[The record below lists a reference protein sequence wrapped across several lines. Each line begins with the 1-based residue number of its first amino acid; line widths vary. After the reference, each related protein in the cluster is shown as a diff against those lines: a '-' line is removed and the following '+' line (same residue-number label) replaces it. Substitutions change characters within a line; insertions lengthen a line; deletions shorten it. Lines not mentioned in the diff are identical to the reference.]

1 VPKSWA
7 VADLPPASKNDAI
20 PSLTFMK
27 TLVTEISKLQ
37 SYTVFSAM
45 LNKDSMY

>member
-1 VPKSWA
+1 VPKSRA
-7 VADLPPASKNDAI
+7 LADLPPATKIDTI

-37 SYTVFSAM
+37 NYTMLSAM
-45 LNKDSMY
+45 LNEDSMY